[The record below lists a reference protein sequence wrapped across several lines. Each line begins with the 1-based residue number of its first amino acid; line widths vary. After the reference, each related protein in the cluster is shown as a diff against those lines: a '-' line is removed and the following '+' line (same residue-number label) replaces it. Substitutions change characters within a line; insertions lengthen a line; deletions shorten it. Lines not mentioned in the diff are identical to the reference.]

1 MKAVVLAAGEGV
13 RMRPLTMTRSKHMIP
28 LAGKP
33 LLGHILDAL
42 RPSGFRDVLVVVGY
56 KSELVRSYFGDGSA
70 LGLHIEYV
78 VQRKPS
84 GTAEATGLVEGFVGD
99 DDFLMVYG
107 DLLITRSAVSSVLD
121 GYRRFG
127 SPLLSVVPVEHPER
141 YGVVKVEDG
150 LVKDLIE
157 KPRGGET
164 ASNTINA
171 GIYVFNSE
179 IFRLARRTP
188 ISPRKELELT
198 DTIKL
203 LLEAGERIAAQPV
216 DPNDWFEIGRPWDL
230 LEANRRVLLGMRLK
244 VRGTV
249 EEGAQLR
256 GAVGLAE
263 DARIRSGAY
272 VEGPTIIDS
281 GSDIGP
287 NCYVRPYTS
296 IGRNVRIGNACEI
309 KNSLIMN
316 GTHIAHLSYVGD
328 SVIGEDCNFGAGTIT
343 ANLRLDEKTIKVLI
357 KDELVDSERTKLGV
371 IMGDQVKT
379 AINVNFMPG
388 VKVGP
393 NSWIGPNMTVTRDVP
408 RGSFVLERR
417 EVERHRVSV

>member
-33 LLGHILDAL
+33 LLGHVLEAL
-42 RPSGFRDVLVVVGY
+42 RFSGFRDVLLVVGY

-70 LGLHIEYV
+70 LGLNLGYV

-84 GTAEATGLVEGFVGD
+84 GTAEALGLARSFVGG
-99 DDFLMVYG
+99 DDFLMLYG
-107 DLLITRSAVSSVLD
+107 DLLFTGSVISSILK
-121 GYRRFG
+121 GYRRTG
-127 SPLLSVVPVEHPER
+127 APLISVVPVEHPER
-141 YGVVKVEDG
+141 YGVVKVEKG
-150 LVKDLIE
+150 LVKDIVE
-157 KPRGGET
+157 KPRSEEI

-171 GIYVFNSE
+171 GIYIFGSE
-179 IFRLARRTP
+179 IFRLVARTSA
-188 ISPRKELELT
+188 SPRGEFELT
-198 DTIKL
+198 DTVRL
-203 LLEAGERIAAQPV
+203 LLEKGELVVAHPV
-216 DPNDWFEIGRPWDL
+216 DPHDWFDVGRPWDL
-230 LEANRRVLLGMRLK
+230 LEANRRVLLGMDLE

-249 EEGAQLR
+249 EDGAQLR

-263 DARIRSGAY
+263 GARIRSGAY
-272 VEGPTIIDS
+272 VEGPIFIDS

-287 NCYVRPYTS
+287 NCYVRPHTS

-309 KNSLIMN
+309 KNSIVMS

-343 ANLRLDEKTIKVLI
+343 ANLRLDEKTVKVLV
-357 KDELVDSERTKLGV
+357 KDELVDSGRTKLGV
-371 IMGDQVKT
+371 IMGDRVKT

-388 VKVGP
+388 VKVGL
-393 NSWIGPNMTVTRDVP
+393 NSWIGPNVTVTRDVP
-408 RGSFVLERR
+408 SGSFILERR
-417 EVERHRVSV
+417 EAEHRRVSA